1 MKIQIFSLVKKIITD
16 FRLKFQKGQ
25 VCHRFFRREGVL
37 PLTPSPSPPPPIAR
51 RISSQVTCIG
61 IYRHRKLYML
71 VYKFQNEILKLILN
85 RKYSHVTVYQSSRQ
99 NHLLSSFLW
108 TECNWVP
115 LKSKKISFIFWWVFI
130 KVRFLQPKVN
140 FRLSV

>member
-1 MKIQIFSLVKKIITD
+1 MQINSRIQQISVIFCLINKNFLNAYSQGMKIQIFSLVKKIITD

-61 IYRHRKLYML
+61 IYRHRKLYIL

-108 TECNWVP
+108 TECN
-115 LKSKKISFIFWWVFI
+115 
-130 KVRFLQPKVN
+130 
-140 FRLSV
+140 

>member
-1 MKIQIFSLVKKIITD
+1 MQINSRIQQISVILCLINKNFLNAYSQGMKIQIFSLVKKIVTD

-25 VCHRFFRREGVL
+25 FCHRFFRREGVL

-61 IYRHRKLYML
+61 IYRHRKLYIL

-108 TECNWVP
+108 TECN
-115 LKSKKISFIFWWVFI
+115 
-130 KVRFLQPKVN
+130 
-140 FRLSV
+140 